1 MDGTESVS
9 NGDNPPEQILDYDWD
24 IILDGEDPF
33 TAAGFSDPSP
43 DSLPLSIGDI
53 EQILLNED
61 DDFGPVA
68 GEGSFEEQ
76 DVGFDWSSLLLD
88 SPCEASD
95 SKCSSGGSEVEERDL
110 VDPFQQKLDCVAQ
123 VLDSDN
129 GDPVTKKRKRQ
140 LRNRDA
146 AVRSR
151 ERKKMYVR
159 DLELKSKYFESEC
172 TRLGVMLQFCLAENQ
187 ALRFYLENNNKKA
200 VGASSPRQ
208 ESAVLLLE
216 SLLLGSLLWSLGIIF
231 TCLFIL
237 PSRLLS
243 TLLRLLPQKGQEDQN
258 QASRIKA
265 GREQKSI
272 RICVFPTMMGKRYKA
287 SRSRLKYA
295 CH

>member
-1 MDGTESVS
+1 
-9 NGDNPPEQILDYDWD
+9 
-24 IILDGEDPF
+24 
-33 TAAGFSDPSP
+33 
-43 DSLPLSIGDI
+43 
-53 EQILLNED
+53 
-61 DDFGPVA
+61 
-68 GEGSFEEQ
+68 
-76 DVGFDWSSLLLD
+76 
-88 SPCEASD
+88 
-95 SKCSSGGSEVEERDL
+95 
-110 VDPFQQKLDCVAQ
+110 
-123 VLDSDN
+123 
-129 GDPVTKKRKRQ
+129 
-140 LRNRDA
+140 
-146 AVRSR
+146 
-151 ERKKMYVR
+151 MYVR

-216 SLLLGSLLWSLGIIF
+216 SLLFGSLLWSLGIIF

-243 TLLRLLPQKGQEDQN
+243 TLLRVLPQKGQEDQN

-287 SRSRLKYA
+287 SRSRLKYCGGMLA
-295 CH
+295 VWGQGQKCGGGSHGSVAATVVRHQCNHNGGD

>member
-24 IILDGEDPF
+24 IILDGVDPF

-123 VLDSDN
+123 VLGSDN
-129 GDPVTKKRKRQ
+129 GDPVTKNARG
-140 LRNRDA
+140 N
-146 AVRSR
+146 
-151 ERKKMYVR
+151 
-159 DLELKSKYFESEC
+159 
-172 TRLGVMLQFCLAENQ
+172 
-187 ALRFYLENNNKKA
+187 
-200 VGASSPRQ
+200 
-208 ESAVLLLE
+208 
-216 SLLLGSLLWSLGIIF
+216 
-231 TCLFIL
+231 
-237 PSRLLS
+237 
-243 TLLRLLPQKGQEDQN
+243 
-258 QASRIKA
+258 
-265 GREQKSI
+265 
-272 RICVFPTMMGKRYKA
+272 
-287 SRSRLKYA
+287 
-295 CH
+295 